1 MGAAI
6 VGTMMTS
13 VGMGSSSSVRRV
25 MVDTA
30 TRFTDDDVP
39 PKADREIVSSFSDV
53 KASCLASSPVMKKRC
68 DPCLTEEMA
77 VFNSVDLQ

>member
-13 VGMGSSSSVRRV
+13 IGMGSSSSASRV

-30 TRFTDDDVP
+30 THFTDDKVP
-39 PKADREIVSSFSDV
+39 PKADREIVSSFSGV
-53 KASCLASSPVMKKRC
+53 KASCLARSPVMKECCHPSSKRI
-68 DPCLTEEMA
+68 
-77 VFNSVDLQ
+77 